1 MEALTSIGQS
11 KKNQNKSDF
20 SFSEHGI
27 GLKLNSLR
35 LAQSTLIITKTRP
48 VSEFGTTSH
57 FLSFGLISSE
67 FMKKAD
73 SMNGFL
79 SAPIVSYEIK
89 NKKISKPL
97 TPEPEHFLTMI
108 SNFTKAKFISGE
120 ALL

>member
-1 MEALTSIGQS
+1 M
-11 KKNQNKSDF
+11 
-20 SFSEHGI
+20 
-27 GLKLNSLR
+27 KLNSLR

-48 VSEFGTTSH
+48 VSEYGTTTH
-57 FLSFGLISSE
+57 YLSFGLISSE

-108 SNFTKAKFISGE
+108 TSFTKSKFTSSD
-120 ALL
+120 ALLQYGLQSFGELGGTHLFFFNLGK